1 MCRMKG
7 LLAIALTAACTVA
20 QAQSSALVSEKR
32 VDRFAAAQAS
42 RLAKPADPRRKPAA
56 AIAVALTDDADS
68 ILLPTF
74 AMRTTPAPIRFLRV
88 GVEWSF

>member
-1 MCRMKG
+1 MKA

-20 QAQSSALVSEKR
+20 QAQSSPVVSEKR
-32 VDRFAAAQAS
+32 VDHFAAAQAS
-42 RLAKPADPRRKPAA
+42 KPAKSADARRKPAA